1 MAGWLDGRVARW
13 QDGRVARW
21 QRVAGWQ
28 VDSGWVAKIHFHDGM
43 MARWPIMA
51 HLPIVSHRRVGY
63 KPSNH
68 PLSELEILPLVL
80 NFILEL
86 ISYLN

>member
-1 MAGWLDGRVARW
+1 MAGWL
-13 QDGRVARW
+13 DGRVARW

-51 HLPIVSHRRVGY
+51 HRLPSSPIVSHRL
-63 KPSNH
+63 PSTH
-68 PLSELEILPLVL
+68 PLSELEILPLVPF
-80 NFILEL
+80 FIQFANA
-86 ISYLN
+86 I